1 MVRLLANETVWTG
14 AVIRESGEILT
25 TSLALGNA
33 PVADFILGNGA
44 QGQAWVIGRDDQN
57 SGLALLRPINPTP
70 PYDSIQLS
78 ADPPTIG
85 DQLGLL
91 QHSSFSPTLDQR
103 LTRVNGYNASPLGYS
118 YIKFQATGSTADGA
132 MLINALGKI
141 QGIRM
146 PELWLLQRQACNP
159 GEVCAVDAAQVGSNA
174 VPALQSGI
182 IHIAPPPS
190 SQEGPG
196 VSPPAIPVIY
206 KGNITMDGVS
216 APAGTRLYARLR
228 KAGQPDYWES
238 DPVGPEAG
246 LYILNISAP
255 NNNYTGAIVEFWVDG
270 KLAET
275 RGAFDRPAGSIVP
288 LDLAF

>member
-1 MVRLLANETVWTG
+1 MVRLMANETVWTG
-14 AVIRESGEILT
+14 AVIHESGEILT

-33 PVADFILGNGA
+33 PVADFVLSNGA
-44 QGQAWVIGRDDQN
+44 QGQAWVVGRDDQG
-57 SGLALLRPINPTP
+57 SGLALLRPINPSP

-85 DQLGLL
+85 NQLGLL
-91 QHSSFSPTLDQR
+91 QHSSFSPALDQR
-103 LTRVNGYNASPLGYS
+103 ITRVNGYNASPLGYS

-132 MLINALGKI
+132 MLINALGRI

-159 GEVCAVDAAQVGSNA
+159 GEVCAVDAAQVGTTA
-174 VPALQSGI
+174 IPALRNGV

-196 VSPPAIPVIY
+196 DSPPAIPVIY
-206 KGNITMDGVS
+206 KGNITIDGAS
-216 APAGTRLYARLR
+216 APAGTQLYARLR
-228 KAGQPDYWES
+228 KSGQPDYWES

-255 NNNYTGAIVEFWVDG
+255 SNNYAGAIVEFWVDG
-270 KLAET
+270 KLAEA
-275 RGAFDRPAGSIVP
+275 RGTFDRPAGSIVP